1 MRSEQ
6 TSTMILSKNNLHKLE
21 SLINAMSTWKW
32 KQVIPLVAGIL
43 FISFGLYEVCIAHS
57 SSNWKAVTGSITE
70 SKLIETKH
78 GRRNRIY
85 HEPYVAYVYSL
96 NGEQFSSNR
105 IIIGEA
111 AYDTLD
117 ESSHSRSS
125 RWLTQF
131 PLGKEVTVY
140 VNPENPR
147 QSVLV
152 RGMHQ
157 VSFFKVYLGLACFVA
172 FAISIHPF
180 FRKEESAPSF

>member
-1 MRSEQ
+1 MELPQ
-6 TSTMILSKNNLHKLE
+6 QNLNKLGC
-21 SLINAMSTWKW
+21 LINAMSTWKW
-32 KQVIPLVAGIL
+32 KQVIPLVAGIFFL
-43 FISFGLYEVCIAHS
+43 SFGLYEAWIAYGS
-57 SSNWKAVTGSITE
+57 SKWKAVPGSITE
-70 SKLIETKH
+70 SRLMEKKRGKRSRT
-78 GRRNRIY
+78 Y
-85 HEPYVAYVYSL
+85 HEPHIAYVYSS

-140 VNPENPR
+140 VNPEDPR

-157 VSFFKVYLGLACFVA
+157 VSFFKVYLGLACFVV

-180 FRKEESAPSF
+180 FRKEEPAPSF